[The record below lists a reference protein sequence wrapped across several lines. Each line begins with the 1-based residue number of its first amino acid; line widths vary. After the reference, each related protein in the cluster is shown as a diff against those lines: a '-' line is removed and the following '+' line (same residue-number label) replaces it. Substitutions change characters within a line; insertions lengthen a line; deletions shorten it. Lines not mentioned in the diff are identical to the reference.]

1 MPRYA
6 QLVVGPAGSGKSTY
20 CKLIQDHLN
29 LTRRQSRVVNLDPA
43 AEHFAY
49 EAQVDIRELISIE
62 DVMEDEELRL
72 GPNGGLVFC
81 MEHLAENLEWL
92 HEAMDPHDDDY
103 FLIDCPGQIELYTHL
118 SAMRTI
124 VDKLKSWDF
133 YIGAVFLMDSQFL
146 VEKGKY
152 LSGIMAALSTMVTL
166 EIPHVN
172 VMTKVDVLTEEA
184 KEALEE
190 YMDPA
195 HYCQL
200 EEKSPFG
207 NKYTQ
212 LANSLMKV
220 IEDYSLVSFF
230 PLDRTDEDS
239 IQHVVS
245 IVDQMIQYGED
256 QDVKARDDPEMT
268 EEQEDF
274 FDKQMKELGIND

>member
-6 QLVVGPAGSGKSTY
+6 QLIVGPAGSGKSTY

-92 HEAMDPHDDDY
+92 HEAMGP
-103 FLIDCPGQIELYTHL
+103 
-118 SAMRTI
+118 I

-152 LSGIMAALSTMVTL
+152 LSGIMAALGTMVTL

-207 NKYTQ
+207 DKYTQ